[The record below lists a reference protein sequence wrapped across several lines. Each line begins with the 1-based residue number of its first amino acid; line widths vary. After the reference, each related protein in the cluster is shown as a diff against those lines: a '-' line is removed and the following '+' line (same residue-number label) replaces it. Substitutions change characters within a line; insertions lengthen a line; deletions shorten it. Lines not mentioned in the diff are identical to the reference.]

1 MHFFLGVNEVNET
14 ERKPMLKKLLESE
27 ADPNST
33 AVREIVDEVAERV
46 LRNLTP
52 QKEHRYFPGSPLKS
66 S

>member
-1 MHFFLGVNEVNET
+1 
-14 ERKPMLKKLLESE
+14 MLKKLLE
-27 ADPNST
+27 AQPDPNST
-33 AVREIVDEVAERV
+33 AVREIVEEVAERV